1 MPTSSDLR
9 LNGLRPGA
17 AFPVHL
23 VALGCLLLLGGAA
36 HAQGSASSSAAAASP
51 STEGA
56 STTAAT
62 QTLIEQARH
71 WERNRR
77 PDMARQL
84 WGKLL
89 AVDPRHPDA
98 LQGMAVLNIDESRF
112 EEAQSYV
119 DRLRKVRPDHPAL
132 ERLSRQVRTRTTSQ
146 ALLATARQQAQAG
159 QADAA
164 SRSYREALGAKPAN
178 DELALEYYQT
188 LGGTNEGW
196 DEARVGL
203 ERLAQA
209 QPSQGQVQLAYA
221 RHLSYRM
228 PTRNEA
234 IRRLSALA
242 ARTDVPNGVRQD
254 ARTAWLQALLWS
266 GSAAD
271 PAQLRQYIRSVGPDP
286 RLSALLQAREK
297 TPAGSASAVPAAP
310 SPRDLAMK
318 AAYAALDA
326 GELDAAASQFE
337 TLLRQRPREVDAL
350 GGLGLTRL
358 RQERFDEA
366 VELLGR
372 ATAQPAGSRWK
383 TMERTARHWQA
394 LGEANAARQAGDTDR
409 ALRLARAAVESDPKE
424 PEAQILLGDLLAAQG
439 RLPQA
444 ESAYRAALQAT
455 PRPVRALAGLIS
467 VLGASGRVDQAQAM
481 IRELDDSQLARLGGA
496 GTLRANQLRL
506 QAEQAQQRGDSVGA
520 QALLE
525 QAVALAPQ
533 SAWARLALGQLLVRQ
548 NRLDEARAQLDA
560 MALPAA
566 GTERLDALQARAL
579 LQAELKDHAGALASL
594 EQIPRAQRSAAMAQL
609 HRRMAV
615 QAQAA
620 EAVALY
626 RAGQPSAAAA
636 LLAEAEGAAGQDP
649 DLISAVAGAYLDL
662 GHEARAAQLIR
673 ATLAAQPQAG
683 PALLLRHAALLLQTR
698 QDAELSRVLGQLISM
713 ARLQQLGPAQRRDLD
728 ELRLG
733 YSVRQAD
740 LLREA
745 GDLASAWEAIAP
757 LMQERPGEPRLQMAL
772 ARMHLGA
779 GEPDA
784 AIALYESV
792 LRERPEEVDAWL
804 GLAAAADARKDRDT
818 AAQAL
823 EQARRLA
830 PDRPEV
836 LAQQARHYRA
846 RGQFAKASEYLR
858 LAMAAQQPA
867 AVAQWGQPRMAAN
880 PFAQRRATPLAAAV
894 SPPSPSALPPL
905 PPISDSTVLS
915 GDLDRLPP
923 PAAGLPAPGSAAES
937 PVARTLRWREATAA
951 TASAATP
958 AAAAASAPASARSA
972 SRSGRTAAAPSPA
985 PSPAPSSAPS
995 PRTEPA
1001 TTALPV
1007 AVAAAAALPP
1017 LPAPAAG
1024 RAAASRPTG
1033 ASMLAALPGQLPQ
1046 RRSRTLAD
1054 ELAEIQA
1061 ERGPGS
1067 RIEGGGALRS
1077 RDGEGGFG
1085 RLDTFQ
1091 APAEG
1096 RIAIDE
1102 LGQVVVRATPV
1113 FLSAGEVGTETG
1125 TRRRHGTLALDP
1137 TGVTTPGD
1145 QSDAGIAL
1153 AVGLET
1159 RSISADIGTVPVGFA
1174 VGGAVGGVRWEDA
1187 IGSGGLRLM
1196 IEGSRRALNDSL
1208 LAFAGSTDARTG
1220 RVWGGV
1226 RATGL
1231 RSQLSWEQDDVGL
1244 YGYGGAQAL
1253 TGRGVASNNRLEAG
1267 GGGYW
1272 RARSTPDD
1280 RLELGLN
1287 LGYQHYRR
1295 NLSGY
1300 TLGHGG
1306 YFSPQHLLALTVP
1319 VNWTGRSGRLSWG
1332 VQGAAGLQ
1340 TYREESAP
1348 YFPTEAGLQSWLESL
1363 VAAGQTPTAR
1373 YAARSDSGMTLNLGG
1388 ALEYQIT
1395 RQLDVGARIG
1405 FEHAPQYSQGTGS
1418 VYLRFSLEPRGTATG
1433 GLRMPAGPALQ

>member
-164 SRSYREALGAKPAN
+164 SRSYREALGTKPAN

-242 ARTDVPNGVRQD
+242 ARTDVPNSVRQD

-566 GTERLDALQARAL
+566 GTEWLDALQARAL
-579 LQAELKDHAGALASL
+579 LQAEL
-594 EQIPRAQRSAAMAQL
+594 
-609 HRRMAV
+609 
-615 QAQAA
+615 
-620 EAVALY
+620 
-626 RAGQPSAAAA
+626 
-636 LLAEAEGAAGQDP
+636 
-649 DLISAVAGAYLDL
+649 
-662 GHEARAAQLIR
+662 
-673 ATLAAQPQAG
+673 
-683 PALLLRHAALLLQTR
+683 
-698 QDAELSRVLGQLISM
+698 
-713 ARLQQLGPAQRRDLD
+713 
-728 ELRLG
+728 
-733 YSVRQAD
+733 
-740 LLREA
+740 
-745 GDLASAWEAIAP
+745 
-757 LMQERPGEPRLQMAL
+757 
-772 ARMHLGA
+772 
-779 GEPDA
+779 
-784 AIALYESV
+784 
-792 LRERPEEVDAWL
+792 
-804 GLAAAADARKDRDT
+804 
-818 AAQAL
+818 
-823 EQARRLA
+823 
-830 PDRPEV
+830 
-836 LAQQARHYRA
+836 
-846 RGQFAKASEYLR
+846 
-858 LAMAAQQPA
+858 
-867 AVAQWGQPRMAAN
+867 
-880 PFAQRRATPLAAAV
+880 
-894 SPPSPSALPPL
+894 
-905 PPISDSTVLS
+905 
-915 GDLDRLPP
+915 
-923 PAAGLPAPGSAAES
+923 
-937 PVARTLRWREATAA
+937 
-951 TASAATP
+951 
-958 AAAAASAPASARSA
+958 
-972 SRSGRTAAAPSPA
+972 
-985 PSPAPSSAPS
+985 
-995 PRTEPA
+995 
-1001 TTALPV
+1001 
-1007 AVAAAAALPP
+1007 
-1017 LPAPAAG
+1017 
-1024 RAAASRPTG
+1024 
-1033 ASMLAALPGQLPQ
+1033 
-1046 RRSRTLAD
+1046 
-1054 ELAEIQA
+1054 
-1061 ERGPGS
+1061 
-1067 RIEGGGALRS
+1067 
-1077 RDGEGGFG
+1077 
-1085 RLDTFQ
+1085 
-1091 APAEG
+1091 
-1096 RIAIDE
+1096 
-1102 LGQVVVRATPV
+1102 
-1113 FLSAGEVGTETG
+1113 
-1125 TRRRHGTLALDP
+1125 
-1137 TGVTTPGD
+1137 
-1145 QSDAGIAL
+1145 
-1153 AVGLET
+1153 
-1159 RSISADIGTVPVGFA
+1159 
-1174 VGGAVGGVRWEDA
+1174 
-1187 IGSGGLRLM
+1187 
-1196 IEGSRRALNDSL
+1196 
-1208 LAFAGSTDARTG
+1208 
-1220 RVWGGV
+1220 
-1226 RATGL
+1226 
-1231 RSQLSWEQDDVGL
+1231 
-1244 YGYGGAQAL
+1244 
-1253 TGRGVASNNRLEAG
+1253 
-1267 GGGYW
+1267 
-1272 RARSTPDD
+1272 
-1280 RLELGLN
+1280 
-1287 LGYQHYRR
+1287 
-1295 NLSGY
+1295 
-1300 TLGHGG
+1300 
-1306 YFSPQHLLALTVP
+1306 
-1319 VNWTGRSGRLSWG
+1319 
-1332 VQGAAGLQ
+1332 
-1340 TYREESAP
+1340 
-1348 YFPTEAGLQSWLESL
+1348 
-1363 VAAGQTPTAR
+1363 
-1373 YAARSDSGMTLNLGG
+1373 
-1388 ALEYQIT
+1388 
-1395 RQLDVGARIG
+1395 
-1405 FEHAPQYSQGTGS
+1405 
-1418 VYLRFSLEPRGTATG
+1418 
-1433 GLRMPAGPALQ
+1433 